1 MFFNFTVF
9 LVHAEHKP
17 TPDTQPHSV
26 FDQFDEATHNRD
38 GHTGDNHRYLPDM
51 IAYMDKLIGKVIDK
65 LDEHKLRERTL
76 VVLMG
81 DNGTKESFTHVL
93 ADGTLYPVGK
103 GGNKDN
109 GLHVPLIMSRA
120 GIQDSLDLTVLR
132 QCQTPRMK

>member
-1 MFFNFTVF
+1 
-9 LVHAEHKP
+9 
-17 TPDTQPHSV
+17 
-26 FDQFDEATHNRD
+26 
-38 GHTGDNHRYLPDM
+38 M